1 MKYPISV
8 IRFDYSRKFG
18 IDIPSFGGL
27 EEYDIN
33 KIASILPKKYLED
46 IEAIANEDLTTQET
60 IKEIS
65 SFPDM
70 TEEEVEEQIISLEK
84 MSIENGEGFIK
95 WLENQEK
102 LLKLLELESFS
113 DKMKSRIELLRQ
125 WAEENRFMESKAKRL
140 GFEI

>member
-1 MKYPISV
+1 
-8 IRFDYSRKFG
+8 
-18 IDIPSFGGL
+18 
-27 EEYDIN
+27 
-33 KIASILPKKYLED
+33 
-46 IEAIANEDLTTQET
+46 
-60 IKEIS
+60 
-65 SFPDM
+65 M